1 MKLTFMGTGTSTG
14 VPAIS
19 CTCAVC
25 RSDDPRNRR
34 TRTSALLSSGAHRIL
49 LDCSIDFRQQALRE
63 QLSTLDAVL
72 FTHGHADHVFGLDDI
87 RMFNFIHGRPV
98 PVYGNAGTLADLER
112 TFWYVFA
119 PTQRGGSKP
128 QILRITLAVAGFG
141 AEELEVS
148 VEDGEL
154 TIRGKQREEQVR
166 DYLHRGIATRQFK
179 RSFHLARGVEVPAG
193 STSFRNA
200 AASSAAPGIS
210 SRMIMDTNSG
220 LMVARRWLN
229 AVCPTSWAHTV
240 MARIPSQPPAS
251 NPDSGWLVETA
262 STATRTAHMP

>member
-34 TRTSALLSSGAHRIL
+34 TRTSALLSSGETRIL

-63 QLSTLDAVL
+63 QLSSLDAVL

-87 RMFNFIHGRPV
+87 RMFNFIQGRPV

-128 QILRITLAVAGFG
+128 QITLHEVTGPFELHGLQVSPFHVLHGRIPILGYRIGPLAYMTDASELPDETIAQLQGLDVLVINALRREPHPTHFNLSGALAAIERIGPRRALLTHISHDFDHASLAGQ
-141 AEELEVS
+141 LP
-148 VEDGEL
+148 D
-154 TIRGKQREEQVR
+154 
-166 DYLHRGIATRQFK
+166 
-179 RSFHLARGVEVPAG
+179 GVEPA
-193 STSFRNA
+193 F
-200 AASSAAPGIS
+200 
-210 SRMIMDTNSG
+210 DG
-220 LMVARRWLN
+220 L
-229 AVCPTSWAHTV
+229 S
-240 MARIPSQPPAS
+240 IP
-251 NPDSGWLVETA
+251 L
-262 STATRTAHMP
+262 

>member
-1 MKLTFMGTGTSTG
+1 MGTGTSTG

-34 TRTSALLSSGAHRIL
+34 TRTSALLTAGTHRIL

-63 QLSTLDAVL
+63 QLTSLDAVL

-87 RMFNFIHGRPV
+87 RMFNFIQGRPV

-128 QILRITLAVAGFG
+128 QITLNEITGPFDLLGLRVEPFSVMHGRIPILGYRIGPLAYITDGS
-141 AEELEVS
+141 ELPE
-148 VEDGEL
+148 G
-154 TIRGKQREEQVR
+154 TIEALQGLDVLVINALRREP
-166 DYLHRGIATRQFK
+166 HPTH
-179 RSFHLARGVEVPAG
+179 FHLAAALAAVERIKPRRAFLTHISHDFDHAALAAELPAG
-193 STSFRNA
+193 V
-200 AASSAAPGIS
+200 APAY
-210 SRMIMDTNSG
+210 DG
-220 LMVARRWLN
+220 LSLE
-229 AVCPTSWAHTV
+229 
-240 MARIPSQPPAS
+240 I
-251 NPDSGWLVETA
+251 
-262 STATRTAHMP
+262 

>member
-34 TRTSALLSSGAHRIL
+34 TRTSALLSSDAHRIL

-63 QLSTLDAVL
+63 QLGTLDAVL

-87 RMFNFIHGRPV
+87 RMFNFIQGRPV

-128 QILRITLAVAGFG
+128 QITLHEVTGPFDLLGLRVTPFSVMHGRIPILGYRIGPMAYITDGSELPDETVEALQGIDVLVINALRRDPHPTHFNLAGALAAVARIKPRRAFLTHISHDLDHASLA
-141 AEELEVS
+141 AELPSGVAPAYDGLSLEL
-148 VEDGEL
+148 
-154 TIRGKQREEQVR
+154 
-166 DYLHRGIATRQFK
+166 
-179 RSFHLARGVEVPAG
+179 
-193 STSFRNA
+193 
-200 AASSAAPGIS
+200 
-210 SRMIMDTNSG
+210 
-220 LMVARRWLN
+220 
-229 AVCPTSWAHTV
+229 
-240 MARIPSQPPAS
+240 
-251 NPDSGWLVETA
+251 
-262 STATRTAHMP
+262 